1 MKLFIWRIE
10 GQQSVI
16 VFAPDLQTAF
26 YEAVATR
33 DYLVDQIA
41 LQPPVVID
49 GENFVIVGDYV
60 YTDHLEEA
68 K

>member
-1 MKLFIWRIE
+1 MKLFIWHIE

-16 VFAPDLQTAF
+16 VYAPDLQTAF

-68 K
+68 N

>member
-1 MKLFIWRIE
+1 MKLFIWHTQR
-10 GQQSVI
+10 GQSVI

-49 GENFVIVGDYV
+49 GENFVMVGDYV
-60 YTDHLEEA
+60 YTGHFEEA